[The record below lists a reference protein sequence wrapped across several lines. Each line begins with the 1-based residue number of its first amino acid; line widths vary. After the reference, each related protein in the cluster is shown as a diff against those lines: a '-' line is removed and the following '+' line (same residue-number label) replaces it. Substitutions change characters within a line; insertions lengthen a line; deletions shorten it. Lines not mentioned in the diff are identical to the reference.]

1 MPNGPPLVEQF
12 FSTFFTE
19 IVIDPETTVVA
30 PFTNGLDFTQV
41 VEIDPFPQNPL
52 GVVVVL
58 VRGTPAEVGQLNAF
72 PGALIIGEGQARV
85 FLGLNTKGNQGWGT
99 ADLPPHWKLGP

>member
-1 MPNGPPLVEQF
+1 MGPPLQEQF

-19 IVIDPETTVVA
+19 IVIDPETTVTA
-30 PFTNGLDFTQV
+30 PFTDGLEFTQLL
-41 VEIDPFPQNPL
+41 EIVPFPQNPR
-52 GVVVVL
+52 GVVVIL
-58 VRGTPAEVGQLNAF
+58 VRGTPPEIAGLNAT

-99 ADLPPHWKLGP
+99 ADLEPHWKLGP